1 MSGIRCHNA
10 SKMAVFI
17 AVPQC
22 RDILM
27 REFGEAAV
35 PAAIAHRSICLNAD
49 IDDVLCRLLE
59 NR

>member
-1 MSGIRCHNA
+1 MSDMRCHNA
-10 SKMAVFI
+10 GKMAVFI

-49 IDDVLCRLLE
+49 IDDVL
-59 NR
+59 